1 MGRSMK
7 SIYRSPAAAQILYPV
22 TLQLVG
28 NNSEGMIKVVTE
40 GPQEEKKKV
49 KPNITIQPEAALI
62 QWLKQITESG

>member
-1 MGRSMK
+1 MGHFMK
-7 SIYRSPAAAQILYPV
+7 SIYRSPAAAQMLYPV

-62 QWLKQITESG
+62 Q